1 MVIGNGYAYNSKAF
15 PQPPLDW
22 KDFFDREKFPG
33 KRGIRNSP
41 SMNLEYA
48 LMADGV
54 APDKV
59 YEVLA
64 TPEGVD
70 RAFAQFDKIKDLLQ
84 FWESGAQ
91 PIEWLASNNVAMSTG
106 YNGRAVM
113 AKREG
118 KPIEFVWK
126 NHLVN
131 MDGWAMV
138 KGSPYKDKINDIFKI
153 VNDPQNQ
160 AKFSSLMPYGPSNT
174 KAAESLT
181 PEMLKELPAADNIKD
196 AAFYSDTFG

>member
-1 MVIGNGYAYNSKAF
+1 
-15 PQPPLDW
+15 
-22 KDFFDREKFPG
+22 
-33 KRGIRNSP
+33 
-41 SMNLEYA
+41 
-48 LMADGV
+48 
-54 APDKV
+54 
-59 YEVLA
+59 
-64 TPEGVD
+64 
-70 RAFAQFDKIKDLLQ
+70 
-84 FWESGAQ
+84 
-91 PIEWLASNNVAMSTG
+91 
-106 YNGRAVM
+106 M

-196 AAFYSDTFG
+196 AAFYSDTFWVEHLDDLTERWNRWATQ